1 MHPTWGQIIAQWV
14 TVWTNTV
21 WTNFKIHF
29 LKKLFIV
36 NFNTGISGGIYFVE
50 TNFKTPSLLYFR
62 IYLNTHPIFKREW
75 PCIWTYLNPVT
86 YYALCQIILILT
98 RWFLRRIWSL
108 KISDVDE
115 IPFSKTFQYFQLR
128 NIIGLHLYFSNYV
141 RAKSK
146 KYISL
151 YVSI

>member
-86 YYALCQIILILT
+86 YYALCQIILVPAKNMKFENLRCRWDSILQDISIFPT
-98 RWFLRRIWSL
+98 QEHHWFIFIFLEL
-108 KISDVDE
+108 CT
-115 IPFSKTFQYFQLR
+115 SKE
-128 NIIGLHLYFSNYV
+128 
-141 RAKSK
+141 
-146 KYISL
+146 
-151 YVSI
+151 